1 MAWFKVDDGFHSSRK
16 VLSIPRRT
24 RLAAIG
30 AWSIAGS
37 WCADELTDGHVP
49 EYMLSEWGF
58 PASVV
63 SALVDSGL
71 WERER
76 GGLAFRNWAEY
87 QPSKADVD
95 AERTASRERMRE
107 LRAKRK
113 QRKPQEVGPESEVF
127 GRTVPN
133 GSESVRN
140 PDPTRPDP
148 TLIEEAKASSLFD
161 SNESNQD
168 GELLPAEWMPSQK
181 HFDHAVSLGLDPKA
195 ELARFR
201 DAANRKQRRLK
212 NWNTAFTN
220 WLKKAAEFAQQRQA
234 SGQQGFH
241 QPQQRM
247 TAVDKARALAADMG
261 RKEIS
266 G

>member
-16 VLSIPRRT
+16 VLSIPRRS

-49 EYMLSEWGF
+49 DFMILEWGF
-58 PASVV
+58 PATIP
-63 SALVDSGL
+63 ATLVDSGL

-76 GGLAFRNWAEY
+76 GGYAFRNWAEY

-113 QRKPQEVGPESEVF
+113 QKKPQNDAAEPDVF
-127 GRTVPN
+127 GRTVTN

-148 TLIEEAKASSLFD
+148 TLITSNEVISEVPRKRATRIPDPFIVTAEMKEWAAERVPLVVVKESTERFVNHWRAKAGRDATKLD
-161 SNESNQD
+161 WPATWRNWLIKDQD
-168 GELLPAEWMPSQK
+168 DRTNRKLTPTERAAQTATAGRQVAGRQITS
-181 HFDHAVSLGLDPKA
+181 LDPK
-195 ELARFR
+195 EV
-201 DAANRKQRRLK
+201 
-212 NWNTAFTN
+212 TA
-220 WLKKAAEFAQQRQA
+220 
-234 SGQQGFH
+234 
-241 QPQQRM
+241 
-247 TAVDKARALAADMG
+247 
-261 RKEIS
+261 
-266 G
+266 